1 MFWKNRPGKN
11 GPMVLPP
18 ANGELLLSN
27 GEIHYLWWY
36 IQGSIMNPHVRYQL
50 RKNWG
55 FCQRHAWGAI
65 LVEASFRH
73 GHMHGPAIVYED
85 ILGIAASAMDVKG
98 PFINLRLPVS
108 LRDRGPCLMCNMG
121 LGPESRGAASP
132 DLVTRGQ
139 DATELRVF
147 ARTTRAHWEKN
158 VCGRCLG
165 NEARPRCRR
174 HLIEDASR
182 GMVNRF
188 SQHRDLIDYMFE
200 QITLYAR
207 SFRWEFQGTETEEN
221 KAALISA
228 VGWCSGWQLFLPIIG
243 MEK

>member
-1 MFWKNRPGKN
+1 M
-11 GPMVLPP
+11 
-18 ANGELLLSN
+18 
-27 GEIHYLWWY
+27 
-36 IQGSIMNPHVRYQL
+36 
-50 RKNWG
+50 
-55 FCQRHAWGAI
+55 
-65 LVEASFRH
+65 
-73 GHMHGPAIVYED
+73 
-85 ILGIAASAMDVKG
+85 GIATSAMDVKG
-98 PFINLRLPVS
+98 PFINLRLPIN

-121 LGPESRGAASP
+121 LGPESAGMASP

-139 DATELRVF
+139 DVTELQVF
-147 ARTTRAHWEKN
+147 ALTTRVYWEKC

-165 NEARPRCRR
+165 NDARPRCRR

-182 GMVNRF
+182 GIVNRF
-188 SQHRDLIDYMFE
+188 SEHRDLIDYMFE

-243 MEK
+243 LEK